1 MALRLIQIKLPDAEY
16 DSVMEIIADQKFITT
31 WPDHRVPGQR
41 ILQLVAPAEACEAI
55 MDKFEQRF
63 QGNPEYHILLLPVEA
78 SLPRLPD
85 EEDKD
90 KSQQDDAIKEESE
103 KKRRIS
109 REELYSEIN
118 EGLNIGSVFLAM
130 TILSSVVA
138 AIGLLRNDLAITIGA
153 MVIAPLLTPNVALSL
168 SAVLGDMEL
177 ARKAA
182 KTNLIGL
189 SISFFFAVCVGLVF
203 EVAPETP
210 AIAARTSIGSSDLIL
225 ALAAGSAGTLAF
237 TTGAPAALIGVMVA
251 VALMPPL
258 VACGMLLGE
267 GKLLLSFSAFLLVA
281 ANVICVNIAGVS
293 TFALQG
299 VRPRT
304 WWEAKKAKNATI
316 KAGLILFILFV
327 LLILILL
334 LTNYKIV

>member
-1 MALRLIQIKLPDAEY
+1 
-16 DSVMEIIADQKFITT
+16 
-31 WPDHRVPGQR
+31 
-41 ILQLVAPAEACEAI
+41 
-55 MDKFEQRF
+55 
-63 QGNPEYHILLLPVEA
+63 
-78 SLPRLPD
+78 
-85 EEDKD
+85 
-90 KSQQDDAIKEESE
+90 
-103 KKRRIS
+103 
-109 REELYSEIN
+109 
-118 EGLNIGSVFLAM
+118 
-130 TILSSVVA
+130 
-138 AIGLLRNDLAITIGA
+138 
-153 MVIAPLLTPNVALSL
+153 
-168 SAVLGDMEL
+168 MEL

-237 TTGAPAALIGVMVA
+237 NRTTGAPAALIGVMVA
-251 VALMPPL
+251 CGTHAPAGYVRDAL
-258 VACGMLLGE
+258 GR
-267 GKLLLSFSAFLLVA
+267 GKMAVVFW
-281 ANVICVNIAGVS
+281 CVFIGGSQCHLRQYRRGCHLCAS
-293 TFALQG
+293 G

-304 WWEAKKAKNATI
+304 WWEAKKARKATI